1 MKLTIFAATGGIGR
15 HIVTQ
20 ALASGHEVTAVV
32 RNPRDFPANVHAVK
46 ADLAHSD
53 ISTLAAAIAG
63 ADAVISGLGPRSL
76 SEAGIT
82 SRGTRAIVQ
91 AMERAGVRRLV
102 VVSAAPIGTVPSP
115 GCPTPPR
122 HDPGDGFFMR
132 NLLSPMIKAILRKHY
147 ADLAIMEDILR
158 ESTLD
163 WTIVRPPRLTDK
175 PLTSA
180 YRTAYGQNLKR
191 GLTVSRA
198 DVAHF
203 MLRSLAQPATIKQS
217 IGIAN

>member
-1 MKLTIFAATGGIGR
+1 
-15 HIVTQ
+15 
-20 ALASGHEVTAVV
+20 
-32 RNPRDFPANVHAVK
+32 
-46 ADLAHSD
+46 
-53 ISTLAAAIAG
+53 
-63 ADAVISGLGPRSL
+63 
-76 SEAGIT
+76 
-82 SRGTRAIVQ
+82 
-91 AMERAGVRRLV
+91 
-102 VVSAAPIGTVPSP
+102 
-115 GCPTPPR
+115 
-122 HDPGDGFFMR
+122 MR
-132 NLLSPMIKAILRKHY
+132 NLLSPMIKTILRKHY